1 MNVTRE
7 IIEDLLPLYAAGEA
21 SPDTRRLVEEY
32 LATDPDLAR
41 SVEAAGALRLPPV
54 DAPPGLEAAALRRTR
69 KLLGEKSLLM
79 ALAFGL
85 GYAPMTFSLE
95 HGTLTFL
102 MYRDLPWLAAVFTVA
117 SAVAWVRF
125 LLVCRRL
132 QATGLQPRRSN
143 RARALWFLAGWAAGI
158 PAGLEIAYWTGWGA
172 GTLGPAISGTIA
184 LLAGQ
189 RLGQIS
195 EAVWSRTT
203 TLFGTRDEDE

>member
-1 MNVTRE
+1 MNVTRA

-21 SPDTRRLVEEY
+21 SLDTRRLVEEY

-41 SVEAAGALRLPPV
+41 SVQAAGALRLPPV
-54 DAPPGLEAAALRRTR
+54 EPPPGLEAAALRRTR

-79 ALAFGL
+79 AVAFGL
-85 GYAPMTFSLE
+85 GYAPMAFSLE
-95 HGTLTFL
+95 HGALIFL
-102 MYRDLPWLAAVFTVA
+102 MYRDLPWLAALFTVA

-132 QATGLQPRRSN
+132 QATGLQPCRGN

-158 PAGLEIAYWTGWGA
+158 PAGLEIVYWTGWG
-172 GTLGPAISGTIA
+172 TEMLVPAISSSIA
-184 LLAGQ
+184 IIAGE

-195 EAVWSRTT
+195 EGIPSRPT
-203 TLFGTRDEDE
+203 TLFGTRDEEE